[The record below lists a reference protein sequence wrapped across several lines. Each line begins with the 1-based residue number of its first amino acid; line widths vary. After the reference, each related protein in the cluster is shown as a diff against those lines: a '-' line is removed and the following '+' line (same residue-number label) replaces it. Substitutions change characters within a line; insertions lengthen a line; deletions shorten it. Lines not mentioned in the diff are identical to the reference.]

1 MTLNEPWCSAFLGY
15 GNGEHAPGRTT
26 GTDSLKAVHHLLL
39 GHGLALQ
46 AIRSP
51 ESSVGIA
58 LNPAPVYAASSTEAD
73 RDAARR
79 ADGLRNRLFL
89 EPLLLGKYPSDVL
102 EDTRTTDWFAQFDAD
117 LPLIS
122 APLDFLGINYYCPQ
136 TVAAPDGPISDPGR
150 PSTQPG
156 SENIVAVDTGLPRTQ
171 MGWPIQAAALRDLL
185 RSINELAPE
194 LPLYITE
201 NGAAYADEPT
211 AAGTIEDVERQTYL
225 AEHIDVCRQVI
236 SEGLPLRGYFIWTLM
251 DNFEWAYGFSR
262 RFGLVYVDYATQ
274 ARTIKASGHWL
285 KEFLSR

>member
-1 MTLNEPWCSAFLGY
+1 
-15 GNGEHAPGRTT
+15 
-26 GTDSLKAVHHLLL
+26 
-39 GHGLALQ
+39 
-46 AIRSP
+46 
-51 ESSVGIA
+51 VGIA

-89 EPLLLGKYPSDVL
+89 EPLLLGKYPADVL
-102 EDTRTTDWFAQFDAD
+102 EDTRLTDWFGQVDAD
-117 LPLIS
+117 LPVIS

-150 PSTQPG
+150 RSTQPG
-156 SENIVAVDTGLPRTQ
+156 SENLVAVDTGLPRTQ
-171 MGWPIQAAALRDLL
+171 MGWPIQPDGLRDLL

-194 LPLYITE
+194 LPLYVTE
-201 NGAAYADEPT
+201 NGAAYPDEPT
-211 AAGTIEDVERQTYL
+211 AAGTIEDPERQAYL
-225 AEHIDVCRQVI
+225 AQHIDVCRQVI

-251 DNFEWAYGFSR
+251 DNFEWAFGFSR

-274 ARTIKASGHWL
+274 ARTIKTSGHWL